1 MFHQTIVQ
9 VLVPLIERCHVMH
22 TGSELPAKL
31 FQRPLSRRVI
41 VQKTVYMTVSVQ
53 QGERLG
59 EIGHG
64 IQYNAVRLSAA
75 GQTKERLFPQHKE
88 GKVVHKPFKQ
98 ATDCPFPSP

>member
-1 MFHQTIVQ
+1 
-9 VLVPLIERCHVMH
+9 MH

-53 QGERLG
+53 QSERLG

-64 IQYNAVRLSAA
+64 IQHNAVRLSAP
-75 GQTKERLFPQHKE
+75 GRQKNGFSRSTRKER
-88 GKVVHKPFKQ
+88 
-98 ATDCPFPSP
+98 